1 MALLSRYNPWSALT
15 DLERQMDQLMRG
27 VFRGAAQESRQ
38 ESKPWTPAVDVFTR
52 DSDLVI
58 RAEIPGV
65 DPAKDIDITVAD
77 GVLRI
82 RGQRRS
88 EQRDEGAN
96 YFRMETSY
104 GAFERSIPLPDGVNV
119 DDIKAAH
126 KNGVLEVV
134 VPGAAQ
140 IAPARRIQVELGD
153 ESGGQEAIEAQ
164 ATESA
169 ETGKGADHSAGAGSG
184 TQAA

>member
-1 MALLSRYNPWSALT
+1 MAFLSRYNPWSALT
-15 DLERQMDQLMRG
+15 DLERQMDQLMKG
-27 VFRGAAQESRQ
+27 VFRGAGLGSQQA
-38 ESKPWTPAVDVFTR
+38 KAWTPAVDVFSR
-52 DSDLVI
+52 ESDLVI
-58 RAEIPGV
+58 RAELPGV
-65 DPAKDIDITVAD
+65 DPAKDVDISVED

-82 RGQRRS
+82 RGQRKS

-104 GAFERSIPLPDGVNV
+104 GAFERNIPLPDGVNI

-140 IAPARRIQVELGD
+140 IAPATRIPVQLED
-153 ESGGQEAIEAQ
+153 SGAQHTIEAQ
-164 ATESA
+164 ATQATEEGEA
-169 ETGKGADHSAGAGSG
+169 AGTEEAAAGEHK
-184 TQAA
+184 AA

>member
-15 DLERQMDQLMRG
+15 DLESQMDQLMKG
-27 VFRGAAQESRQ
+27 VFRGGVGAEQA
-38 ESKPWTPAVDVFTR
+38 SKAWTPAVDVFSR

-58 RAEIPGV
+58 RAELPGV
-65 DPAKDIDITVAD
+65 DPAKDIDITVTD

-82 RGQRRS
+82 RGQRQF

-104 GAFERSIPLPDGVNV
+104 GAFERSIPLPDGVNI

-126 KNGVLEVV
+126 KHGVLEVV

-140 IAPARRIQVELGD
+140 IAPAKRIPVELD
-153 ESGGQEAIEAQ
+153 EGGGQQTIEAQ
-164 ATESA
+164 AAGSP
-169 ETGKGADHSAGAGSG
+169 KAGAGAEGEAGPSG
-184 TQAA
+184 TEGA